1 VASRTGNQDTA
12 KRYATAFFELAKEQS
27 QLDVIGRDM
36 QTLGALLDAGGEVLS
51 FMHNP
56 TLRREAQ
63 AEALGAL
70 AAHLK
75 LAPATTQLLGTLA
88 LKRRLGVLAL
98 VIDAVQD
105 MIAAHKGEMT
115 ADVTAAQAL
124 DQGQIDRIAA
134 NLKKALGVDVKVKL
148 SVDPAIM
155 GGLVIRVGS
164 RLIDSSVKTK
174 LERLHRALKSSN
186 NTSDQKKMKEV
197 A

>member
-1 VASRTGNQDTA
+1 MASRTGNQDTA
-12 KRYATAFFELAKEQS
+12 KRYATAFFELAKENAQV
-27 QLDVIGRDM
+27 DVIAGDM
-36 QTLGALLDAGGEVLS
+36 QTLTALLDTGGEVVS

-56 TLRREAQ
+56 TLRREVQ
-63 AEALGAL
+63 AEALKAL

-75 LAPATTQLLGTLA
+75 LAPVTAQFLGTLA
-88 LKRRLGVLAL
+88 LKRRLDVLAQ
-98 VIDAVQD
+98 VVTAVQD
-105 MIAAHKGEMT
+105 MIAEHKGELT

-124 DQGQIDRIAA
+124 DQGQIDRLAA

-148 SVDPAIM
+148 GIDPSIM
-155 GGLVIRVGS
+155 GGLIIRVGS

-174 LERLHRALKSSN
+174 LERLRRALKNSN